1 MGVINLTRNIDSDY
15 CDRILKSGNI
25 ELIQFREPLQD
36 KVNLQTLKLVNDKLL
51 SANPGCRIC
60 FNFGDPND
68 WRVDFKTLDVLQ
80 YLPNLKSLQVSVLKG
95 DIDLSPINKYL
106 ELTDLGLYSK
116 SRQLDMSFVK
126 DQFSLKKLHLA
137 DKIKNLGTLNQLS
150 GLKKL
155 MLCQKLENLDDLRQ
169 LHSLHE
175 LHFWGGHVA
184 DLSGIENIGKIER
197 LTLQDMRK
205 MTQNELLPINKMTHL
220 KYLQLWNLNQLTDIS
235 WLTIPIRERYI
246 RCKNV

>member
-1 MGVINLTRNIDSDY
+1 MSVINLTKNLDSQSTPVLTGGK
-15 CDRILKSGNI
+15 IH
-25 ELIQFREPLQD
+25 LIQFMEPFQGT
-36 KVNLQTLKLVNDKLL
+36 VSVETLKLVNDRYLL
-51 SANPGCRIC
+51 HNPDCRIC

-80 YLPNLKSLQVSVLKG
+80 YLPNLKSLQVSVMKG
-95 DIDLSPINKYL
+95 DIDLSPINKHL

-116 SRQLDMSFVK
+116 RRQLDMSFVK
-126 DQFSLKKLHLA
+126 DQFSLKSLHLA

-155 MLCQKLENLDDLRQ
+155 MLCQKLDNLDDLRKMP
-169 LHSLHE
+169 SLHE

-184 DLSGIENIGKIER
+184 DLSSIENIGKIER
-197 LTLQDMRK
+197 LTFQDMRK
-205 MTQNELLPINKMTHL
+205 MTQNELLPINKMVNL

-235 WLTIPIRERYI
+235 WLTIPIRERWI
-246 RCKNV
+246 RCRNV